1 MALRKILVPLSGEG
15 REDAALESAVAIAR
29 DVGAHIEAMFMRHDP
44 REAVNYATDY
54 FSAAT
59 LEQVMGQIEARNK
72 ESGASARRRFDAALA
87 QHPDALKKRKTDP
100 GFSAAYVER
109 TGMEMNLVLQHGRVS
124 DLIVMEKPGPADD
137 SHISNAMHAALR
149 YTGRPVLVVPSI
161 VRPLSPRRIAI
172 AWNGS
177 LEATRAVAC
186 AIPLIERAEEVV
198 VLIAGG
204 RDTDDLPEGDLLDYL
219 GCHGTQ
225 ARAFRIGGGAHRS
238 DGEEILAAL
247 STYQIDLAVLGA
259 YTRGDLKRLIFG
271 GVTGTLLRRT
281 DRPLLMVH

>member
-1 MALRKILVPLSGEG
+1 MALRKILVPLCGEG
-15 REDAALESAVAIAR
+15 RENAALESAVGIAR
-29 DVGAHIEAMFMRHDP
+29 DVGAHMEAMFMRNDP
-44 REAVNYATDY
+44 REAINYATDY

-59 LEQVMGQIEARNK
+59 LEQIMGQIEARNK
-72 ESGASARRRFDAALA
+72 ENGAAARKRFDAALA
-87 QHPDALKKRKTDP
+87 NNPDALKKRKTDP

-109 TGMEMNLVLQHGRVS
+109 TGMEMNLVLQYGRVS

-137 SHISNAMHAALR
+137 SHISDAMHAALR
-149 YTGRPVLVVPSI
+149 HTGRPVLVVPSV

-186 AIPLIERAEEVV
+186 AMPLIERAEEIV
-198 VLIAGG
+198 VLIAAG
-204 RDTDDLPEGDLLDYL
+204 RDTDDLPDNDLLDYL
-219 GCHGTQ
+219 ACHGAQ
-225 ARAFRIGGGAHRS
+225 ARAIRIGGGAHRT

-247 STYQIDLAVLGA
+247 SANQVDLAVLGA

-271 GVTGTLLRRT
+271 GVTGTLLRRA